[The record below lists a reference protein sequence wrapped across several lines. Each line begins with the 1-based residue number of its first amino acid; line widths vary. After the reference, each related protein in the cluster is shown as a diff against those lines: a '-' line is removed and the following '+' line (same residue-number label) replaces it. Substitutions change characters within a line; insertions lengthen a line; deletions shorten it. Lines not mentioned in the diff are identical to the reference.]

1 MNADKNADRH
11 VMDQNVDRISREIAY
26 VPLGER
32 IRPKRSS
39 YMQPFSFIIIVI
51 IYYLFFG
58 KKKWVQDMLTSG
70 HDKIR
75 ISVMIL
81 NFGHAFQRSDGFEVL
96 DMLPKDP
103 MVWSLDILLEV
114 RWNWILDVL
123 PRGLMELDFGRASQR
138 FNGLIL
144 DMLPRDP
151 MVWSLDVLPEVW

>member
-1 MNADKNADRH
+1 MVNADKNADRH

-39 YMQPFSFIIIVI
+39 YMQPFSFIIIIIVI

-75 ISVMIL
+75 ISVVIL
-81 NFGHAFQRSDGFEVL
+81 NFGHAFQRSNGFEVL
-96 DMLPKDP
+96 DVLPKDL
-103 MVWSLDILLEV
+103 MVWSLNILLEV

-123 PRGLMELDFGRASQR
+123 PRGPMELDFGRASQR
-138 FNGLIL
+138 SNGLIL
-144 DMLPRDP
+144 DMLP
-151 MVWSLDVLPEVW
+151 